1 MWHICGTQGREAL
14 VSKVRQC
21 QATKH
26 KTADRGRSV
35 RVSIALI
42 IRRPSVQVRPAPLV
56 FPQVTGLRSD
66 ARLWKSSLG
75 SRLWH
80 IRNLNPPVV
89 VRAGPAPLTS
99 AQVKR
104 PGSRPGPFGARACG
118 TSVAHV
124 RVARRH
130 TPTVIGANSDELKPR
145 HKGSLS
151 RPERRRHDPRSQ
163 VAEQP
168 DEPSR
173 RPDVLRRVRPDTA
186 IAEGTQGKADRLH
199 QRSGAARH
207 RSARLPPRSRTSG
220 RDHRPHPMRAPASWP
235 GHVR

>member
-1 MWHICGTQGREAL
+1 
-14 VSKVRQC
+14 VSSN
-21 QATKH
+21 QAQNGGSWAFRTGF
-26 KTADRGRSV
+26 DRSHNPSAVGSSPTCPTG
-35 RVSIALI
+35 VSAGHRPA
-42 IRRPSVQVRPAPLV
+42 IRRTPLEII
-56 FPQVTGLRSD
+56 PGQ
-66 ARLWKSSLG
+66 SLVAH
-75 SRLWH
+75 LWH

>member
-1 MWHICGTQGREAL
+1 VSSNQAQNGGSWAFRTGFDRSHNPSAVGSSPTCPTGVSAGHRPAIRRTPLEIIPGQSLVAHQELESAGRGSSGTCPTHVCAGQAPRLPPGTLRGQGLWHICGT
-14 VSKVRQC
+14 
-21 QATKH
+21 
-26 KTADRGRSV
+26 
-35 RVSIALI
+35 
-42 IRRPSVQVRPAPLV
+42 RPSRI
-56 FPQVTGLRSD
+56 D
-66 ARLWKSSLG
+66 
-75 SRLWH
+75 
-80 IRNLNPPVV
+80 
-89 VRAGPAPLTS
+89 
-99 AQVKR
+99 
-104 PGSRPGPFGARACG
+104 G
-118 TSVAHV
+118 TP
-124 RVARRH
+124 
-130 TPTVIGANSDELKPR
+130 PTVIGANSDELKPR
-145 HKGSLS
+145 HKGSLA

-173 RPDVLRRVRPDTA
+173 HPDVLRRVRPDTA